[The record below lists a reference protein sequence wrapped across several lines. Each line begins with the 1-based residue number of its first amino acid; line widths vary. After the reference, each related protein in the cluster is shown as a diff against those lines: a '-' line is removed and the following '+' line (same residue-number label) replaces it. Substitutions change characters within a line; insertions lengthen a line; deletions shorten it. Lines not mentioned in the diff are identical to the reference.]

1 MALTNKSVVVTGA
14 AHGIGRA
21 YSERL
26 AADGAAVA
34 LLDIDAKR
42 NQEVADA
49 ICKNGGK
56 AVAFEADVR
65 DFASFRSAVDQAAK
79 AFGTL
84 TGIVNNAGML
94 NVVPITRCNFEDI
107 PDTEWDESFRLNT
120 KSAWYGCKAAL
131 PYMRMSGGGRIV
143 NISSIGG
150 RLGVPHLA
158 AYCASKFALTGLS
171 QSVRAEFARENI
183 LITTVYPGLMRTGSI
198 FNAWFKG
205 QHRSEFT
212 WFAIAGSMPVITM
225 DAERAASRIV
235 NAAEHG
241 DPELVVGWPAKLA
254 AAAAGVV
261 PGLTAAATG
270 IANRF
275 LPQPSDDVE
284 GEESHS
290 GWQSASDWAPSTLT
304 RLSERAAARNN
315 ELP

>member
-131 PYMRMSGGGRIV
+131 PYLRANKGGSIV
-143 NISSIGG
+143 NIGSSTIF
-150 RLGVPHLA
+150 RGVPTRAHYVA
-158 AYCASKFALTGLS
+158 AKAALIGFNRTI
-171 QSVRAEFARENI
+171 ARELGGDNI
-183 LITTVYPGLMRTGSI
+183 RVNLVCPGSTLSEEDPTPETIAMRE
-198 FNAWFKG
+198 A
-205 QHRSEFT
+205 
-212 WFAIAGSMPVITM
+212 PVKTRCLQRV
-225 DAERAASRIV
+225 ER
-235 NAAEHG
+235 
-241 DPELVVGWPAKLA
+241 
-254 AAAAGVV
+254 
-261 PGLTAAATG
+261 
-270 IANRF
+270 
-275 LPQPSDDVE
+275 PSDLVGTIAFLMSDD
-284 GEESHS
+284 
-290 GWQSASDWAPSTLT
+290 SAFTTGQTFLVDGGSAF
-304 RLSERAAARNN
+304 N
-315 ELP
+315 